1 MANHENLS
9 TPFIYLRST
18 GEKISVTKEQRDAFY
33 KEADRIRHKEQHHH
47 RCMCSKKHLWECD
60 GDCIGC
66 KYHAAGDTLSL
77 DIPTEDGEVNMYD
90 CIPDS
95 SPSMENVIAD
105 RLLLDQLFNRLRE
118 LDPDADTIIQCWLD
132 DYKISDR
139 AIAEKLG
146 RKQRTFADQMKK
158 IRTELRKLRGY

>member
-18 GEKISVTKEQRDAFY
+18 GENISVTKEQRDAFY

-60 GDCIGC
+60 GNCIAC

-77 DIPTEDGEVNMYD
+77 DIPIEDGEANIHH
-90 CIPDS
+90 CR
-95 SPSMENVIAD
+95 A
-105 RLLLDQLFNRLRE
+105 LRIF
-118 LDPDADTIIQCWLD
+118 LYLKRQYRRKK
-132 DYKISDR
+132 YKSR
-139 AIAEKLG
+139 
-146 RKQRTFADQMKK
+146 
-158 IRTELRKLRGY
+158 